1 MSEMME
7 AHSCKVQNV
16 LQWFT
21 LHMQLLYEY
30 LHTSGPVWNG
40 YACCKPT
47 ASYLY
52 PIQTK
57 A

>member
-30 LHTSGPVWNG
+30 LHTSGPV
-40 YACCKPT
+40 
-47 ASYLY
+47 
-52 PIQTK
+52 
-57 A
+57 